1 LELKSLGIEFD
12 TTNISKNLSNANRH
26 GTLFN
31 ERFVKLDNVV
41 KNIKVGGS
49 QSGGNIYEDLYTERN
64 IIGKI
69 INNTYIEEKDNDT
82 DKLTKEYKQQ
92 ELIMCLQEIYLEYE
106 IMNKK
111 EEKSF
116 FVNRLSAIKIDFDSI
131 ISFLNNNNNIKT
143 KDDIVKE
150 INTFFNNNI
159 TLPILVYVGNK
170 LKITSITMNVNDNKY
185 IIALYT
191 FIQNCKYYNK
201 NTNYTYLNLIEYAKK
216 NNVNV
221 NVDDELIKL
230 YFNFIKDISNISK
243 LGDDIKMALFT
254 KLSTSKSGGNSRI
267 NKRTIKNGNKKIN
280 KKINKKK
287 SKKYVNKK
295 QKNNNKMKLKNY
307 TRKHK

>member
-1 LELKSLGIEFD
+1 
-12 TTNISKNLSNANRH
+12 LSNANRH

-116 FVNRLSAIKIDFDSI
+116 FVNRLSAI
-131 ISFLNNNNNIKT
+131 ISFFNNNNNIKTKDDIVKEINTFLNNNNNIKT

-216 NNVNV
+216 NKG
-221 NVDDELIKL
+221 DDELIKL
-230 YFNFIKDISNISK
+230 YFNFIKDISNIYDNENISK
-243 LGDDIKMALFT
+243 LGDDIKMSLFT
-254 KLSTSKSGGNSRI
+254 MLSTSKSGGNSRI